1 MSRELLASQKN
12 NLGIFLD
19 PRTKLA
25 VLITIAVFILGG
37 SYEGIMQYY
46 IIVLAAIPLLLLSAA
61 RKWKGA
67 VLYILIFGGSLCLEM
82 FGLSRLTG
90 VANYIAVAVVGIL
103 LRFTPSVVMGYFVVT
118 TTTVSEFVAA
128 MERLHLPQQITI
140 PMSVMFRFFPT
151 VAEEWSAIGDA
162 MRMRGVRFGGGKAS
176 AILEYRIVPM
186 MICSVKIGE
195 ELSQAA
201 LTRGLGGPVKRTNIC
216 KLGFHVQDVQNF
228 FIHGRSL
235 AAARSSLS
243 RSRCTA
249 VLRGGA
255 GEEGGCRA
263 EAFAGREALAEE
275 DDRERHDE
283 YGREVVDEGGGSD
296 GGAFVGL
303 KEQHPIQAQKNA
315 GTRQPREIRP
325 YGSPVHFSA
334 EEGAGGEEKR
344 RSDEAAAKHDD
355 GARQL
360 DRADEESDGAE
371 DQHGGEISKHGR
383 RSE

>member
-12 NLGIFLD
+12 NSGILLD

-67 VLYILIFGGSLCLEM
+67 VFYILIFGGSLCLEM
-82 FGLSRLTG
+82 FGLSRLAG
-90 VANYIAVAVVGIL
+90 VANYIAVAIVGIL

-162 MRMRGVRFGGGKAS
+162 MRMRGVRFGGGKVG

-216 KLGFHVQDVQNF
+216 KLGFHVQDVIFLLICLGAFAAQIYVLVSYTHLSEVRMNKAMKYLTPKKPISKIARDRAEEMEERNVDLYEAIAGLF
-228 FIHGRSL
+228 EEL
-235 AAARSSLS
+235 AALEQSNAELKARVEMLEK
-243 RSRCTA
+243 
-249 VLRGGA
+249 GG
-255 GEEGGCRA
+255 
-263 EAFAGREALAEE
+263 
-275 DDRERHDE
+275 
-283 YGREVVDEGGGSD
+283 
-296 GGAFVGL
+296 
-303 KEQHPIQAQKNA
+303 KQK
-315 GTRQPREIRP
+315 
-325 YGSPVHFSA
+325 
-334 EEGAGGEEKR
+334 
-344 RSDEAAAKHDD
+344 
-355 GARQL
+355 
-360 DRADEESDGAE
+360 
-371 DQHGGEISKHGR
+371 
-383 RSE
+383 

>member
-1 MSRELLASQKN
+1 MSRQLLASQKN
-12 NLGIFLD
+12 NSGILLD

-82 FGLSRLTG
+82 FGLSRL
-90 VANYIAVAVVGIL
+90 AVAIVGIL

-162 MRMRGVRFGGGKAS
+162 MRMRGVRFGGGKVG

-186 MICSVKIGE
+186 MICSVKI
-195 ELSQAA
+195 
-201 LTRGLGGPVKRTNIC
+201 
-216 KLGFHVQDVQNF
+216 
-228 FIHGRSL
+228 
-235 AAARSSLS
+235 
-243 RSRCTA
+243 
-249 VLRGGA
+249 
-255 GEEGGCRA
+255 
-263 EAFAGREALAEE
+263 
-275 DDRERHDE
+275 
-283 YGREVVDEGGGSD
+283 
-296 GGAFVGL
+296 
-303 KEQHPIQAQKNA
+303 
-315 GTRQPREIRP
+315 
-325 YGSPVHFSA
+325 
-334 EEGAGGEEKR
+334 
-344 RSDEAAAKHDD
+344 
-355 GARQL
+355 
-360 DRADEESDGAE
+360 
-371 DQHGGEISKHGR
+371 
-383 RSE
+383 

>member
-12 NLGIFLD
+12 NSGILLD

-46 IIVLAAIPLLLLSAA
+46 IIVLAAIPLLLLSAV

-82 FGLSRLTG
+82 FGLSRLAG
-90 VANYIAVAVVGIL
+90 VANYIAVAIVGIL
-103 LRFTPSVVMGYFVVT
+103 LRFTPS
-118 TTTVSEFVAA
+118 TVSEFVAA

-162 MRMRGVRFGGGKAS
+162 MRMRGVRFGGGKVG

-216 KLGFHVQDVQNF
+216 KLGFHVQDVIF
-228 FIHGRSL
+228 LLICLG
-235 AAARSSLS
+235 
-243 RSRCTA
+243 
-249 VLRGGA
+249 
-255 GEEGGCRA
+255 
-263 EAFAGREALAEE
+263 AFAAQIYVLAV
-275 DDRERHDE
+275 R
-283 YGREVVDEGGGSD
+283 G
-296 GGAFVGL
+296 
-303 KEQHPIQAQKNA
+303 
-315 GTRQPREIRP
+315 
-325 YGSPVHFSA
+325 
-334 EEGAGGEEKR
+334 
-344 RSDEAAAKHDD
+344 
-355 GARQL
+355 
-360 DRADEESDGAE
+360 
-371 DQHGGEISKHGR
+371 
-383 RSE
+383 

>member
-12 NLGIFLD
+12 NFGIFLD

-162 MRMRGVRFGGGKAS
+162 MRMRGVRFGDLLRQNRRGTVPGSPYAGIGWPGKA
-176 AILEYRIVPM
+176 
-186 MICSVKIGE
+186 
-195 ELSQAA
+195 
-201 LTRGLGGPVKRTNIC
+201 
-216 KLGFHVQDVQNF
+216 
-228 FIHGRSL
+228 
-235 AAARSSLS
+235 
-243 RSRCTA
+243 
-249 VLRGGA
+249 
-255 GEEGGCRA
+255 
-263 EAFAGREALAEE
+263 
-275 DDRERHDE
+275 DE
-283 YGREVVDEGGGSD
+283 Y
-296 GGAFVGL
+296 L
-303 KEQHPIQAQKNA
+303 
-315 GTRQPREIRP
+315 
-325 YGSPVHFSA
+325 
-334 EEGAGGEEKR
+334 
-344 RSDEAAAKHDD
+344 
-355 GARQL
+355 
-360 DRADEESDGAE
+360 
-371 DQHGGEISKHGR
+371 
-383 RSE
+383 